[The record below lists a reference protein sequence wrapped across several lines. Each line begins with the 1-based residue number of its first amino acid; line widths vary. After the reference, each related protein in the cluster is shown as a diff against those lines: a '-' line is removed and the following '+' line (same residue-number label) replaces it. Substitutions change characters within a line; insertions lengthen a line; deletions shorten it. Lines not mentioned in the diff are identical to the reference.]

1 VRIVN
6 DGADFYAA
14 PKDYA
19 ELFSKYYDFVV
30 NLVRRMGIDE
40 SRKED
45 VASEILLR
53 FYERDFLNEFDP
65 TMTFEYQGEIRPARF
80 KSFLSKFVLAYV
92 RGHWDK
98 QRRLHTR
105 EVLIVDS
112 PIAVA
117 GHMFGHQQLTWIDV
131 HGDPVPSSE
140 EDIIAEL
147 NEQELVDD
155 LRRHLKTIP
164 RRSRFD
170 TCDLPA
176 LFDAV
181 VAQIR
186 ATGTWD
192 VAVLRAQFGVSST
205 AMHSWMWWLRGN
217 LSTYLGESLP
227 AKRPRT
233 VKPKPAPHTD
243 PSTEPSTEP
252 STDLAWP

>member
-1 VRIVN
+1 MRIAN

-19 ELFSKYYDFVV
+19 ELFTKYYPFVV
-30 NLVRRMGIDE
+30 HLVRRMGIEE

-65 TMTFEYQGEIRPARF
+65 TMTFEYQGEVRPARF

-98 QRRLHTR
+98 QKRLHTR

-112 PIAVA
+112 PT
-117 GHMFGHQQLTWIDV
+117 QQGSQQVIWLDL
-131 HGDPVPSSE
+131 HGEPVPGC
-140 EDIIAEL
+140 EDEIIDQL
-147 NEQELVDD
+147 CEQALVEQM
-155 LRRHLKTIP
+155 RRYLATVP

-170 TCDLPA
+170 TCDLVA
-176 LFDAV
+176 LFDEV

-186 ATGTWD
+186 ATGAWD
-192 VAVLRAQFGVSST
+192 VAALRAKFGVSAT

-217 LSTYLGESLP
+217 LATFTGETLP

-233 VKPKPAPHTD
+233 VKLKTPTEQPEPA
-243 PSTEPSTEP
+243 EPAQP
-252 STDLAWP
+252 